1 MSEKLPNLEAQEAL
15 PSPEQHELVTARSQE
30 RPNKAEQT
38 PRLSAQEARQAAA
51 EIQTDADALNPLE
64 QLAAA
69 EKSSQPHPPMHVD
82 KSLRTITLRREL
94 MLIRRQLS
102 LPARTLS
109 KVVHQPVIRA
119 VSEGA
124 SKTVSRPSGLLG
136 GGLVALVG
144 TSGYLYLAHHMGFAY
159 NYGVFILL
167 FVGGFLFGLL
177 LEWLVHLSIGRRRK

>member
-1 MSEKLPNLEAQEAL
+1 MSEKSPNLEAQEAL
-15 PSPEQHELVTARSQE
+15 PSPEQHELLTARAQE
-30 RPNKAEQT
+30 RFNQAEQA
-38 PRLSAQEARQAAA
+38 PRLSTQEARKAAV
-51 EIQTDADALNPLE
+51 EIQTNETTLNPLE

-69 EKSSQPHPPMHVD
+69 EKSAQPHPPMHVD
-82 KSLRTITLRREL
+82 KSLRSITLRREL

-109 KVVHQPVIRA
+109 KIIHQPAIRA

-124 SKTVSRPSGLLG
+124 GKTVSRPSGLLG
-136 GGLVALVG
+136 GGLVALFG
-144 TSGYLYLAHHMGFAY
+144 TSGYLYLAHHMGFSY

-177 LEWLVHLSIGRRRK
+177 LEWLVYLSLGRRRK

>member
-1 MSEKLPNLEAQEAL
+1 MSEKIPNLEAQEAL
-15 PSPEQHELVTARSQE
+15 PSPEQHELLTAPQQE
-30 RPNKAEQT
+30 RLNPGEQA
-38 PRLSAQEARQAAA
+38 PRLSAQEARRAAA
-51 EIQTDADALNPLE
+51 EVQTNQATLNPLE

-69 EKSSQPHPPMHVD
+69 EKSVQPHPPMHVD

-109 KVVHQPVIRA
+109 KVIHQPVIRA

-136 GGLVALVG
+136 GGLVALFG
-144 TSGYLYLAHHMGFAY
+144 TSGYLYLAHHMGFSY
-159 NYGVFILL
+159 NYGVFGLL
-167 FVGGFLFGLL
+167 FIGGFVFGLL
-177 LEWLVHLSIGRRRK
+177 LEWLVYLSLGRRHK